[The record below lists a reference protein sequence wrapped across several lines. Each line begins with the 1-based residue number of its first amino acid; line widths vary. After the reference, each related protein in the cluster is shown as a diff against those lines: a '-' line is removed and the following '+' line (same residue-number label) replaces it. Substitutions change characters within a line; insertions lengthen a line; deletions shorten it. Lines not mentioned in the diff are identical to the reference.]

1 MTMLLNAMNN
11 YAIICDQPAKMKGQ
25 QMEKM
30 NDEQV
35 RQMLLACADKII
47 ENEPYL
53 TMLDSAIGDGDH
65 GIGMKNGMSAA
76 KRYLNGAEKETNIY
90 ALYTGMAKEMQKAMG
105 GASGMIF
112 STLYAGNA
120 SEKKATSIICPKD
133 IANQMADG
141 LQAIL
146 DLAPAKAGDKTM
158 VDALEPAIQ
167 AMQEHTESFEEMFRA
182 GEAAAKAGMENTKK
196 MVARFGRAKSLG
208 ERSLGHMDAGAAST
222 WLIFLAMLDYTT
234 GIKTPNPEVPTT
246 NKANVKADIKWKKK
260 IINDPSNV
268 VKEEGE
274 GFLAAFGKK
283 YCAVSNVNGLMKK
296 VIAEGKAVLLIGG
309 GSGHEPMFGFF
320 LGDNLADCAANGNV
334 FASPDPVTIIE
345 TAKAANRGAGIMFL
359 YGNYAG
365 DNLNFD
371 KAAKELGKEGIPVRT
386 VRIWDDIASA
396 PKERIT
402 DRRGIAGDVLMLKI
416 AGAACAKLP
425 LDEAY
430 RVAVKARDNLYS
442 IGVGL
447 EGATIPGQINPI
459 FSLPADEMEY
469 GLGIHGEPGIKR
481 LKMETADEICENL
494 FHAILKESGIKAGDT
509 VCTYVNG
516 LGSTTLME
524 LMILNRKLAQLC
536 AEKGIIIHDMDV
548 NSLVTTMEMAGA
560 SISVMKMDNE
570 LIQYYDMP
578 CDSPYYKKA

>member
-1 MTMLLNAMNN
+1 MLLT
-11 YAIICDQPAKMKGQ
+11 
-25 QMEKM
+25 
-30 NDEQV
+30 
-35 RQMLLACADKII
+35 CADRII

-76 KRYLNGAEKETNIY
+76 KKYLLAAKSETNIY
-90 ALYTGMAKEMQKAMG
+90 ALYSGMAKEMQRAMG

-120 SEKKATSIICPKD
+120 SEKEATDTITPMD
-133 IANQMADG
+133 IANQMTDG
-141 LQAIL
+141 LEAIL
-146 DLAPAKAGDKTM
+146 ALAPANVGDKTM
-158 VDALEPAIQ
+158 VDALAPAVK

-182 GEAAAKAGMENTKK
+182 GEAAAKDGMEKTKE
-196 MVARFGRAKSLG
+196 MIARYGRAKSLG
-208 ERSLGHMDAGAAST
+208 ERSIGHMDAGAAST
-222 WLIFLAMLDYTT
+222 WLIFLAMLDYST
-234 GIKTPNPEVPTT
+234 GTKTPNPEVPAE
-246 NKANVKADIKWKKK
+246 NMAKKKADIKWKKK
-260 IINDPSNV
+260 IINDPSDV

-274 GFLAAFGKK
+274 GFIAAFGKK

-296 VIAEGKAVLLIGG
+296 EIPEGKTILLIGG

-371 KAAKELGKEGIPVRT
+371 KAAYELGKEGIPVKT
-386 VRIWDDIASA
+386 VRVWDDIASA
-396 PKERIT
+396 PKERVM

-416 AGAACAKLP
+416 AGAACASLS

-430 RVAVKARDNLYS
+430 RVSTKARDKLYS
-442 IGVGL
+442 IGIGL

-481 LKMETADEICENL
+481 QKMETADEICENL
-494 FHAILKESGIKAGDT
+494 FRAIIAESGIQTGDT

-536 AEKGIIIHDMDV
+536 AENGIIVHDMDV

-560 SISVMKMDNE
+560 SISMMKMDDE
-570 LIQYYDMP
+570 LIKYYDMP
-578 CDSPYYKKA
+578 CSSPYYKKNQHDG

>member
-1 MTMLLNAMNN
+1 MDRMNCGQVRDMLLT
-11 YAIICDQPAKMKGQ
+11 
-25 QMEKM
+25 
-30 NDEQV
+30 
-35 RQMLLACADKII
+35 CADRII

-53 TMLDSAIGDGDH
+53 TVIDSAIGDGDH
-65 GIGMKNGMSAA
+65 GIGMKNGMNAA
-76 KRYLNGAEKETNIY
+76 KNYLTAAAQETNVY
-90 ALYTGMAKEMQKAMG
+90 ALYAGMARDMQKAMG

-112 STLYAGNA
+112 STLFAGNA
-120 SEKKATSIICPKD
+120 AEQAASLTISPKEL
-133 IANQMADG
+133 AEQMADG
-141 LQAIL
+141 LDAIQAL
-146 DLAPAKAGDKTM
+146 GHAKVGDKTM
-158 VDALEPAIQ
+158 VDALAPAVE
-167 AMQEHTESFEEMFRA
+167 AMRKHTESFESMLRA
-182 GEAAAKAGMENTKK
+182 GEAAAKAGMEKTKGF
-196 MVARFGRAKSLG
+196 VARFGRAKSLG
-208 ERSLGHMDAGAAST
+208 ERAIGHQDAGATST
-222 WLIFLAMLDYTT
+222 WLMFVAMLDYVT
-234 GIKTPNPEVPTT
+234 GMRTPNPEVLAGDAEQGKPD
-246 NKANVKADIKWKKK
+246 VKWKKK
-260 IINDPSNV
+260 IINDPSDV

-283 YCAVSNVNGLMKK
+283 FCAVPNVNGLMKRE
-296 VIAEGKAVLLIGG
+296 IPDGKTVLLIGG

-345 TAKAANRGAGIMFL
+345 TAKAAERGAGVLFL

-371 KAAKELGKEGIPVRT
+371 KAAGELEQLGIPVKT
-386 VRIWDDIASA
+386 VRVWDDIASA

-425 LDEAY
+425 LKEAY
-430 RVAVKARDNLYS
+430 RVAEKARDNLYS

-469 GLGIHGEPGIKR
+469 GLGIHGEPGIRR
-481 LKMETADEICENL
+481 LKMKTADEICENL
-494 FHAILKESGIKAGDT
+494 FREIMKESGIQPGDT

-524 LMILNRKLAQLC
+524 LMILNRKLALLC
-536 AEKGIIIHDMDV
+536 KENGILVHDMDV

-560 SISVMKMDNE
+560 SISMMKMDDE
-570 LIQYYDMP
+570 LIRYFDMP
-578 CDSPYYKKA
+578 CDSPYYKKN